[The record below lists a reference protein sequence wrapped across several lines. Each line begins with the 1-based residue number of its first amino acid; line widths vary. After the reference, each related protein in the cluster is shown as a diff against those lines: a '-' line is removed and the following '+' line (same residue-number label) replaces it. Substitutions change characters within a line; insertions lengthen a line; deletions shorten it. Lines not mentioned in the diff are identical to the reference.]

1 MRKRKVAQL
10 KMLKQRIAAKDISER
25 GPGLPAI
32 RRHAVL
38 ERLAALGTTT
48 LDLSKMRTAQLERM
62 LYELE
67 SGEPS

>member
-1 MRKRKVAQL
+1 M
-10 KMLKQRIAAKDISER
+10 
-25 GPGLPAI
+25 
-32 RRHAVL
+32 

-48 LDLSKMRTAQLERM
+48 LDFSKMPTAQLERM